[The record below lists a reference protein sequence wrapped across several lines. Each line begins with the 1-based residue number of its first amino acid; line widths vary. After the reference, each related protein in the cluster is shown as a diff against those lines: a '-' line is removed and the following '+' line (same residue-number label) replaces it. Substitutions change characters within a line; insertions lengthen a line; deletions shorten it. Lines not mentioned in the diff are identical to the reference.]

1 MIAADG
7 ESDEIAYFNVDG
19 LIFYTNL
26 VEDIED
32 LKQLRNPSQLYKFL
46 RESIKNQVENIQ
58 NSLQNFVKKLA
69 GEDAAEIESTVA
81 EDTLEDL

>member
-1 MIAADG
+1 VIAADG